1 MVEDEIMILKVDNIY
16 KTFGSKK
23 VLNGISFS
31 ACSGQALGLLG
42 RNGAGKTTTIRTIMD
57 IFQPDKGTILLDD
70 KPFCPSEVQIGYLP
84 EEKGLYAKR
93 TVLEQIM
100 YYGRL
105 RGITKKEAIKNA
117 EFWLK
122 RLGMAEF
129 CKSKVETLSKG
140 NQQKIQLAVA
150 LVNNPEIVILDEPF
164 SGLDPVN
171 SKLLQEVVSE
181 LIEMN
186 KIVIFSSHQMSYVE
200 EFCKNIVIID
210 KGSVV
215 LQGNIDDIKRQ
226 YGNEKIIIKSTNKS
240 NAEIEEYITK
250 CMKQNV
256 HVNYSDEKGIVLT
269 PKEGNGKKIIL
280 QKLLEMEDIELEC
293 FKKYEPTL
301 NDIFVEKVG
310 GN

>member
-1 MVEDEIMILKVDNIY
+1 MIIKVDNIY

-93 TVLEQIM
+93 TVLEQIV
-100 YYGRL
+100 YYGKL

-240 NAEIEEYITK
+240 NAEIEDYITK

-256 HVNYSDEKGIVLT
+256 YVNYSDEKGIVLT
-269 PKEGNGKKIIL
+269 PKEGNSKKIIL

>member
-1 MVEDEIMILKVDNIY
+1 MINLFVRVKF
-16 KTFGSKK
+16 KS
-23 VLNGISFS
+23 
-31 ACSGQALGLLG
+31 
-42 RNGAGKTTTIRTIMD
+42 D
-57 IFQPDKGTILLDD
+57 ICQR
-70 KPFCPSEVQIGYLP
+70 
-84 EEKGLYAKR
+84 KR
-93 TVLEQIM
+93 DYT
-100 YYGRL
+100 R
-105 RGITKKEAIKNA
+105 R
-117 EFWLK
+117 
-122 RLGMAEF
+122 
-129 CKSKVETLSKG
+129 
-140 NQQKIQLAVA
+140 
-150 LVNNPEIVILDEPF
+150 EPF

-226 YGNEKIIIKSTNKS
+226 YGNEKIIIKSTNKA
-240 NAEIEEYITK
+240 NVEIEEYITK

-256 HVNYSDEKGIVLT
+256 YVNYSDEKGIVLT
-269 PKEGNGKKIIL
+269 PKEGNSKKIIL